1 MEPLSAGSST
11 VLEPDL
17 SIINKAQRNNRMT
30 KPEYFHV
37 LSRFVFVLLNVIC
50 PSGLFVSCVRCCVD
64 DAIWIHR
71 LHRNIP
77 LHVLYNTQVSFR
89 I

>member
-30 KPEYFHV
+30 KSEYFQ
-37 LSRFVFVLLNVIC
+37 
-50 PSGLFVSCVRCCVD
+50 GLFFFICHSSFDVSCVRCCVD